1 MAKGNSLRLTVEVI
15 EKHGRRKTD
24 PRIADIEYEA
34 LLQAHRILFPGSAA
48 LSRRPVPLQKRLWL
62 RGKEYDC
69 TTAQAAMVIVLREL
83 AYLDTSFLQRCAA
96 DQDARGRKRRYI
108 AQTPAALYPD
118 RDDGLHSGIFNTAT
132 RSCHMV
138 GSWLP
143 TLTMKL
149 SVRLFTSRP
158 EWPSWIWTG
167 NSCCRP
173 SWRCWEFKRGQFR
186 NSNPP
191 LGPPTG
197 QSGPD
202 LKSCKSIGCSAYILP
217 RGPELDGRR

>member
-1 MAKGNSLRLTVEVI
+1 MTTSERDLIEGLDWLKLISIEPLERQRHTWRYRVTFEGTGLAKGNSLRLTVEVI

-118 RDDGLHSGIFNTAT
+118 R
-132 RSCHMV
+132 
-138 GSWLP
+138 
-143 TLTMKL
+143 
-149 SVRLFTSRP
+149 
-158 EWPSWIWTG
+158 
-167 NSCCRP
+167 
-173 SWRCWEFKRGQFR
+173 
-186 NSNPP
+186 
-191 LGPPTG
+191 
-197 QSGPD
+197 PD
-202 LKSCKSIGCSAYILP
+202 LQYRHEKLP
-217 RGPELDGRR
+217 HGWVVATDVNNEVKRKIIHLAARMAELDLDRELVLPAELAMLGI